1 MTCKKNCA
9 RFKIGS
15 LNDRIILQ
23 KRVINNWSTTDNG
36 EPAYTF
42 TQIAKV
48 WANVKTKSPY
58 IILDGIGQNAKYTHK
73 FTIRY
78 RDDVGNESFI
88 LFQGKRYDITNF
100 VNELE
105 QNKFL
110 TLYAIISGAQDLK
123 GSE

>member
-9 RFKIGS
+9 RFKVGS
-15 LNDRIILQ
+15 LNERIILQ
-23 KRVINNWSTTDNG
+23 KRETDQWNTLDNG

-48 WANVKTKSPY
+48 WANVKTKTAY
-58 IILDGIGQNAKYTHK
+58 NILDGIGQNIRYTHI

-78 RDDVGNESFI
+78 RDDVGDESFI
-88 LFQGKRYDITNF
+88 LFQDKRYDITNF
-100 VNELE
+100 VNMEE
-105 QNKFL
+105 QNRFIQ
-110 TLYAIISGAQDLK
+110 LYAVISGYQDLA